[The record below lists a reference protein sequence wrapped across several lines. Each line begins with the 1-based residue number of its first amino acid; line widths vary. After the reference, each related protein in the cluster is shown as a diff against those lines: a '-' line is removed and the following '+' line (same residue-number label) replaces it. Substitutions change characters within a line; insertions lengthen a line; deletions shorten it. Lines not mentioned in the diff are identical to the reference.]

1 MQIGPN
7 GPFSKYFF
15 DVFCRTI
22 NLRTSFWQ
30 SQEGGSA
37 MGSVCKREKMQ
48 VHLNIFKILL

>member
-7 GPFSKYFF
+7 GPFSKSFF